1 MPTEFDLT
9 AHALIT
15 HLCLEAGRFMVDT
28 SVELALR
35 LPGENKQQADRLDRV
50 HRAGRDIVALAA
62 AAQALQRR
70 YQFDP
75 A

>member
-9 AHALIT
+9 AHDLIT
-15 HLCLEAGRFMVDT
+15 HLGLEAGRIMEDR
-28 SVELALR
+28 SVELALK
-35 LPGENKQQADRLDRV
+35 LPDKKDVQSERLDRA
-50 HRAGRDIVALAA
+50 HRAGRDIVALVA